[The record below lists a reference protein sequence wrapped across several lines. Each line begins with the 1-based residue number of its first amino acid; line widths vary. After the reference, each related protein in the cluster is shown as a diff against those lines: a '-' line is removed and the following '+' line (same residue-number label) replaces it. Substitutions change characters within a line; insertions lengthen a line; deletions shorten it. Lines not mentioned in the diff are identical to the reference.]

1 MGYVLSWLGEKAV
14 ELLNGGLVGLCGA
27 LAAQTQV
34 FMVGALIGGFFI
46 MLGNKNTGTK
56 ITSTSI
62 LLYVILKVIGSC

>member
-1 MGYVLSWLGEKAV
+1 MEVVLNWLGEKAV
-14 ELLNGGLVGLCGA
+14 EILNGGLVAVCGTLASQTEVFMIGA
-27 LAAQTQV
+27 L
-34 FMVGALIGGFFI
+34 VGAFFI